1 MKKLAITL
9 TTAAAAL
16 TFAAPSQAAVTI
28 SAVDG
33 SDPYAGPPVTYGFE
47 GALPTGGAPIT
58 GGAVVTGNPTGAA
71 QPFGSTGNYWAIGPA
86 HDGGS
91 AGVLDLSSFGGI
103 STISFIWGSVDSGL
117 WNLLEV
123 LDTGGNVIAG
133 ASWTGD
139 AVAPANG
146 DQTLPA
152 NNPLVTLTF
161 SGGDEW
167 NVGGLRFSANQNA
180 FEVDNF
186 SVQAVPEP
194 STWAFLLVGFAAV
207 GYSLRSRKAARVK
220 FA

>member
-28 SAVDG
+28 SAVNG
-33 SDPYAGPPVTYGFE
+33 SDPYSGPPVTYDFE

-58 GGAVVTGNPTGAA
+58 GGAVVSGTVSGQHA
-71 QPFGSTGNYWAIGPA
+71 QPFGSTGNYWSIGPT
-86 HDGGS
+86 DGSPGT
-91 AGVLDLSSFGGI
+91 LNLSSFGGI

-123 LDTGGNVIAG
+123 LDGGGNVIQ
-133 ASWTGD
+133 SWTGD

-207 GYSLRSRKAARVK
+207 GYSLRSRKAAHVK